1 MTRDSIKVDMKKIL
15 DTCTGIKVFFIDD
28 DNNELYDSDIESEG
42 LDEFMIGFVNDLK
55 NRFTDNKKLSIPNLS
70 NADDRKNALYYFDFD
85 QRIHEFNYLDKVND
99 MQANKII
106 GKYQVK
112 SKGLSSIKAV
122 VIRLKGNDGDVI
134 SFYQYIHRTA
144 LWTSGKGV
152 FFTTHKTRVVKMTD
166 DVLRLNN
173 NFIFAKIGQSYLI
186 NNINAFEKEL
196 GFDKIIHAK
205 AEQYCS
211 SIESRGLVN
220 NLEKFNKRL
229 SNETHFARKFVKV
242 FKNSA
247 VIEQELS
254 NEEIISFAMSKPF
267 YENKLKLTEDGYQF
281 DLNSIQR
288 CSYFLQLLD
297 DEFLKSELTGMNY
310 IARAKDRAGS

>member
-42 LDEFMIGFVNDLK
+42 LDEFMVGFVNDLK
-55 NRFTDNKKLSIPNLS
+55 DRFTDNEKLSILDLS

-85 QRIHEFNYLDKVND
+85 QRIHEFNYLDQVND

-112 SKGLSSIKAV
+112 NKGLSSIKAV

-152 FFTTHKTRVVKMTD
+152 FFTTHRTRVVKMTD

-267 YENKLKLTEDGYQF
+267 YENKLKLTEDGNQF

>member
-1 MTRDSIKVDMKKIL
+1 MTRDDIKSDIKSIL
-15 DTCTGIKVFFIDD
+15 DTCTGIKVFFIDN
-28 DNNELYDSDIESEG
+28 DNDELYDSDIESDG
-42 LDEFMIGFVNDLK
+42 LDEFMVGFVSDLK
-55 NRFTDNKKLSIPNLS
+55 NRFTDNERFSIPNLS

-85 QRIHEFNYLDKVND
+85 EQIHEFKYLDKVNN

-122 VIRLKGNDGDVI
+122 VIRLKGNDGKVI

-166 DVLRLNN
+166 DVLRLNH

-186 NNINAFEKEL
+186 NNIKAFEKEL

-205 AEQYCS
+205 AAQYCS
-211 SIESRGLVN
+211 SIESRGLVD
-220 NLEKFNKRL
+220 NLDKFNKRL
-229 SNETHFARKFVKV
+229 KSETNFARKFVKV

-254 NEEIISFAMSKPF
+254 NEEIISFAMSKSF
-267 YENKLKLTEDGYQF
+267 YENKLKLTEDGNQF

>member
-1 MTRDSIKVDMKKIL
+1 M
-15 DTCTGIKVFFIDD
+15 
-28 DNNELYDSDIESEG
+28 
-42 LDEFMIGFVNDLK
+42 
-55 NRFTDNKKLSIPNLS
+55 
-70 NADDRKNALYYFDFD
+70 DFGE
-85 QRIHEFNYLDKVND
+85 RCI
-99 MQANKII
+99 
-106 GKYQVK
+106 
-112 SKGLSSIKAV
+112 
-122 VIRLKGNDGDVI
+122 
-134 SFYQYIHRTA
+134 
-144 LWTSGKGV
+144 
-152 FFTTHKTRVVKMTD
+152 FTTHKTRVVKMTD

-267 YENKLKLTEDGYQF
+267 YENKLKLTEDGNQF

>member
-1 MTRDSIKVDMKKIL
+1 MTRDDIKSDLKSIL
-15 DTCTGIKVFFIDD
+15 DTCSGIKVFFIDD
-28 DNNELYDSDIESEG
+28 DNNELYDSDIESDG
-42 LDEFMIGFVNDLK
+42 LDEFMVSFVSDLK
-55 NRFTDNKKLSIPNLS
+55 NKFTDNEKFSIPNLS
-70 NADDRKNALYYFDFD
+70 NADERKHALYYFDFD
-85 QRIHEFNYLDKVND
+85 DQIHEFKYLDKVNE

-106 GKYQVK
+106 GKYQVR

-122 VIRLKGNDGDVI
+122 VIRLKGSDGKVI
-134 SFYQYIHRTA
+134 SFYQYIHRTS

-173 NFIFAKIGQSYLI
+173 NFIFAKIGQNYLI
-186 NNINAFEKEL
+186 NNVRAFEKEL

-205 AEQYCS
+205 AAQYCT
-211 SIESRGLVN
+211 SIESRGLVE
-220 NLEKFNKRL
+220 NLEKFNKQI
-229 SNETHFARKFVKV
+229 NKEINFARKFVKV

-247 VIEQELS
+247 VIEQNLS

-267 YENKLKLTEDGYQF
+267 YEGKLKLTEDGSQF
-281 DLNSIQR
+281 DLNSISR
-288 CSYFLQLLD
+288 CSNFLQLLD

-310 IARAKDRAGS
+310 IARAKDRASS

>member
-1 MTRDSIKVDMKKIL
+1 MTRDDIKFDMKKIL

-55 NRFTDNKKLSIPNLS
+55 NRFTDNEKLSIPNLS

-85 QRIHEFNYLDKVND
+85 VRIHEFNYLDKVND

-122 VIRLKGNDGDVI
+122 VIRLKGNDGEVI

-173 NFIFAKIGQSYLI
+173 NFIFAKIGKSYLI

-229 SNETHFARKFVKV
+229 KNETHFARKFVKV

-254 NEEIISFAMSKPF
+254 NEEIISFAMSKSF
-267 YENKLKLTEDGYQF
+267 YENKLKLTEDGNQF